1 MCFDGVVGE
10 ELFRIKSVTMAK
22 IQQEEEE
29 LLEDGEETENPIS
42 NETDQTEG
50 NPTKKRRTEPKG
62 NNEDRYATTS
72 LLESRK
78 LNFTT

>member
-1 MCFDGVVGE
+1 MCFDGVVGG

-22 IQQEEEE
+22 IQEEEE
-29 LLEDGEETENPIS
+29 QLEDGEETENPIS
-42 NETDQTEG
+42 NETDQTEE

-62 NNEDRYATTS
+62 NKEDRYATTS